1 MIASLDHAGGAAPVG
16 SASRPGPPYDAR
28 MDVETAIRTTR
39 SVRRFTSE
47 PIAEDDLRAILDAGR
62 RAQSSM
68 NGQPWRFVVVRDR
81 TTLSALASCGRY
93 AGHLAGAAAGIAL
106 VGTEADAD
114 MDLGQALAYL
124 QLAARARGYG
134 TCIASMWDADRARA
148 ILGIP
153 PELTF
158 HTALSVGRPAPEELA
173 PRPPKPGGRLP
184 LDEIVRWERWSPE

>member
-1 MIASLDHAGGAAPVG
+1 
-16 SASRPGPPYDAR
+16 

-39 SVRRFTSE
+39 SIRSFTDE
-47 PIAEDDLRAILDAGR
+47 PISDEDLLAILDAGR

-81 TTLSALASCGRY
+81 GALQALAACGEY

-106 VGTEADAD
+106 VGTVADAD

-124 QLAARARGYG
+124 QLAAHARGYG
-134 TCIASMWDADRARA
+134 ACIASMWEPDRAKA
-148 ILGIP
+148 VLGIP
-153 PELTF
+153 AELTF
-158 HTALSVGRPAPEELA
+158 HTALSIGRPAPEELA

-184 LDEIVRWERWSPE
+184 LDEIVRWERWAPA

>member
-1 MIASLDHAGGAAPVG
+1 
-16 SASRPGPPYDAR
+16 

-39 SVRRFTSE
+39 SIRRFTPE
-47 PIAEDDLRAILDAGR
+47 AVAEDDLRAILDAGR

-81 TTLSALASCGRY
+81 ATLAALAACGRY

-106 VGTEADAD
+106 VGTGADAD

-134 TCIASMWDADRARA
+134 TCIASMWEPERAKA

-153 PELTF
+153 AELTF

-184 LDEIVRWERWSPE
+184 LEEVVRWERWG

>member
-1 MIASLDHAGGAAPVG
+1 
-16 SASRPGPPYDAR
+16 

-39 SVRRFTSE
+39 SIRRFTDV
-47 PIAEDDLRAILDAGR
+47 PIPEDDLVAILDAGR

-81 TTLSALASCGRY
+81 TTLKALGGCGRY

-106 VGTEADAD
+106 VGTQTDAD

-124 QLAARARGYG
+124 QLAARALGYG
-134 TCIASMWDADRARA
+134 SCIASMWEPDKAKA

-153 PELTF
+153 PELSF
-158 HTALSVGRPAPEELA
+158 HTALSIGRPAPEELA
-173 PRPPKPGGRLP
+173 ARPPKSGGRLP
-184 LDEIVRWERWSPE
+184 LHEIVRWERWS

>member
-1 MIASLDHAGGAAPVG
+1 
-16 SASRPGPPYDAR
+16 

-39 SVRRFTSE
+39 SIRRFTDV
-47 PIAEDDLRAILDAGR
+47 PIPEDDLVAILDAGR

-81 TTLSALASCGRY
+81 TTLEALGGCGRY

-106 VGTEADAD
+106 VGTQTDAD

-124 QLAARARGYG
+124 QLAARALGYG
-134 TCIASMWDADRARA
+134 SCIASMWEPDKAKA

-153 PELTF
+153 PELSF
-158 HTALSVGRPAPEELA
+158 HTALSIGRPAPEELA
-173 PRPPKPGGRLP
+173 ARPPKSGGRLP
-184 LDEIVRWERWSPE
+184 LHEIVRWERWS